1 MTESFLHYIWKHKLF
16 NTSSLLTTDGEAI
29 TILNV
34 GTHNNNAGPDFLQ
47 AKIKIG
53 NVTLVGNIELHINS
67 SDFEKH
73 KHQFDKNYA
82 HLILHVVY
90 HHDKNIV
97 IKFPTLSLQHQIAPY
112 LIRNY
117 EILLSNNDWIPCS
130 KGIQKISNLHITQTL
145 QRLSVNRL
153 ERKIEVVQ
161 QILKNNDTDW
171 EETFYQLLAKNFGMK
186 VNGEAFFELAKSLP
200 IKILSKHKNNL
211 VQLEALLIGQSGML
225 NEIFGD
231 IYAVQLQR
239 EYQYLQ
245 HKYSLQPIQKKYWK
259 MARMRPQNFPPLRLA
274 QFATLIHHAS
284 HLFSKIMEAKNLKL
298 VLQLFQ
304 AAPSNYWQSHYRL
317 DLSSDKSLKKIG
329 KSTIENIVINTIIPV
344 LFTYGKYKQNDE
356 LQAKAI
362 EWLEQLNPEQ
372 NTIISG
378 WKKYNI
384 VPKNAADSQA
394 LIELKNEFCDKKNCI
409 ECLIGMKLM
418 QQNV

>member
-1 MTESFLHYIWKHKLF
+1 
-16 NTSSLLTTDGEAI
+16 
-29 TILNV
+29 
-34 GTHNNNAGPDFLQ
+34 
-47 AKIKIG
+47 
-53 NVTLVGNIELHINS
+53 
-67 SDFEKH
+67 
-73 KHQFDKNYA
+73 
-82 HLILHVVY
+82 
-90 HHDKNIV
+90 
-97 IKFPTLSLQHQIAPY
+97 
-112 LIRNY
+112 
-117 EILLSNNDWIPCS
+117 
-130 KGIQKISNLHITQTL
+130 
-145 QRLSVNRL
+145 L
-153 ERKIEVVQ
+153 ERKTEIVNQV
-161 QILKNNDTDW
+161 LKNNAADW

-211 VQLEALLIGQSGML
+211 MQLEALLIGQSGLL

-245 HKYSLQPIQKKYWK
+245 HKHSLQPIQKKYWK

-274 QFATLIHHAS
+274 QFTALIHQAS
-284 HLFSKIMEAKNLKL
+284 HLFSKIIDAENLKL

-304 AAPSNYWQSHYRL
+304 ATPSNYWQTHYRL
-317 DLSSDKSLKKIG
+317 DLSSNKSLKKIG

-344 LFTYGKYKQNDE
+344 LFAYGKYKQNDA

-372 NTIISG
+372 NTIILG
-378 WKKYNI
+378 WKKFNI
-384 VPKNAADSQA
+384 IPQNAADSQA
-394 LIELKNEFCDKKNCI
+394 LIELKNEFCDQKKCT